1 MSVDRDTV
9 VKVAHLACLEVAEEK
24 LEPLT
29 DELNN
34 ILEWIETLSEVDTGA
49 VEPMTSVVET
59 DLHWRRDEVTDGN
72 CADEA
77 LANAPESQYGF
88 YAVPKVLE

>member
-34 ILEWIETLSEVDTGA
+34 ILEWIKTLSEVDTGA
-49 VEPMTSVVET
+49 VEPMTSVVAT
-59 DLHWRRDEVTDGN
+59 DLRWRQDEVSDGN

-88 YAVPKVLE
+88 YTVPKVLE